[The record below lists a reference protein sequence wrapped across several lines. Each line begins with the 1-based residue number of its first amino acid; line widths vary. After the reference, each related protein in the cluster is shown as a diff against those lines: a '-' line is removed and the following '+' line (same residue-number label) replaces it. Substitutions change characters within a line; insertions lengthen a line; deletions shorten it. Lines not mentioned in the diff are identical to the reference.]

1 MKKIIVLASALCVY
15 FTVSAQTPQSAKEA
29 AQAAQEACS
38 VWGRNA
44 APANNNNY
52 SGVIYY
58 ENNGDNR
65 GSNSSNVK
73 GEVEGKAKAG
83 FFSLGAKVGG
93 SYNKTES
100 EKRETKSTGSLYY
113 NCE

>member
-15 FTVSAQTPQSAKEA
+15 FTVSAQPPQSAKEA

-38 VWGRNA
+38 VWERNA
-44 APANNNNY
+44 VPANNNNY
-52 SGVIYY
+52 TGVIYY

-65 GSNSSNVK
+65 GSNSGNVK
-73 GEVEGKAKAG
+73 AEVEGKAKAG
-83 FFSLGAKVGG
+83 LFSGSAKVSG

-100 EKRETKSTGSLYY
+100 EKRETMSTGTLYY